1 MKKATFFEWIFIN
14 DRIWCFIYAFFI
26 TILIHA
32 HTHTHTHKK
41 KKKKRPLS
49 LFINLGTDF
58 DIAAML

>member
-26 TILIHA
+26 TIFIY
-32 HTHTHTHKK
+32 THTHK

-49 LFINLGTDF
+49 LFVNLGTDF